1 MHALQMGANMTIR
14 DHDGLTPVDHAM
26 KDRPP
31 IVEFNACNPCEVYVW
46 GTNSNY
52 SLGTGNEQS
61 RSQPELLD
69 AFRKQGI
76 SIKQVNEVH
85 SLFSVTG
92 CRTSVH
98 LLAIYHC

>member
-1 MHALQMGANMTIR
+1 MGASTTMR
-14 DHDGLTPVDHAM
+14 DYDGLTPVDHAM

-31 IVEFNACNPCEVYVW
+31 VVEFNARNPCEVYVW

-76 SIKQVNEVH
+76 SIKQVNGVH

-92 CRTSVH
+92 SRANVH
-98 LLAIYHC
+98 LLVLHHC

>member
-1 MHALQMGANMTIR
+1 MGASLTMR
-14 DHDGLTPVDHAM
+14 DRDGLTPVDHAM

-31 IVEFNACNPCEVYVW
+31 IVRFNGYNLCEVYVW
-46 GTNSNY
+46 GTNNNY

-76 SIKQVNEVH
+76 SIRQVNEVP
-85 SLFSVTG
+85 V
-92 CRTSVH
+92 
-98 LLAIYHC
+98 LLAHNLIKNYL

>member
-1 MHALQMGANMTIR
+1 MTIR
-14 DHDGLTPVDHAM
+14 DRDGLTAIDHAM
-26 KDRPP
+26 KDRPS
-31 IVEFNACNPCEVYVW
+31 IVEFNGSNPCEVYVW

-76 SIKQVNEVH
+76 SIRQA
-85 SLFSVTG
+85 SVTG
-92 CRTSVH
+92 
-98 LLAIYHC
+98 

>member
-1 MHALQMGANMTIR
+1 MGANLTVR
-14 DHDGLTPVDHAM
+14 DRDGLTPIDHAM

-31 IVEFNACNPCEVYVW
+31 IVEFNGNNPCEVYVW

-69 AFRKQGI
+69 PFRKQGI
-76 SIKQVNEVH
+76 SIRQVSGVPV
-85 SLFSVTG
+85 LFAQDLIKNYLQFEG
-92 CRTSVH
+92 CS
-98 LLAIYHC
+98 

>member
-1 MHALQMGANMTIR
+1 
-14 DHDGLTPVDHAM
+14 
-26 KDRPP
+26 
-31 IVEFNACNPCEVYVW
+31 VW

-76 SIKQVNEVH
+76 SIRQVNEVP
-85 SLFSVTG
+85 V
-92 CRTSVH
+92 
-98 LLAIYHC
+98 LLAQDLIKNYL

>member
-1 MHALQMGANMTIR
+1 MGASLTIR
-14 DHDGLTPVDHAM
+14 DRDGLTPVDHAM

-31 IVEFNACNPCEVYVW
+31 IVEFNGNNPCEVYVW

-76 SIKQVNEVH
+76 SIRQVNEVP
-85 SLFSVTG
+85 LFL
-92 CRTSVH
+92 VH
-98 LLAIYHC
+98 DLINNNLI

>member
-1 MHALQMGANMTIR
+1 MGANMTVR
-14 DHDGLTPVDHAM
+14 DHDGLTPIDHAM

-31 IVEFNACNPCEVYVW
+31 IVEFNASNPCEVYVW
-46 GTNSNY
+46 GTNNNY

-92 CRTSVH
+92 CRVSKD
-98 LLAIYHC
+98 LI